1 MDGEKYDLEL
11 NVAVRVVHMVCS
23 LCQKVQKELLST
35 NPHQVKSKDDDSPVT
50 VAGIRFFFI
59 FNLLILLFFLGLCT
73 CGALGFLASLHC
85 SFEDFPVYHV
95 VFLLFLG

>member
-50 VAGIRFFFI
+50 VAGIRFSSFFI
-59 FNLLILLFFLGLCT
+59 
-73 CGALGFLASLHC
+73 
-85 SFEDFPVYHV
+85 Y
-95 VFLLFLG
+95 